1 MFRVLH
7 LILQASLT
15 RRHGQKCQVLTLG
28 MLLHHRSHIQVV
40 RDHLQIIL
48 LLVVTLRFLHQK
60 NRPVKTTAV
69 VEKLV
74 LQGANVILPVKI
86 MVIAVRMSMITASL
100 IYTLDP
106 PRPCTMHVKK

>member
-1 MFRVLH
+1 
-7 LILQASLT
+7 
-15 RRHGQKCQVLTLG
+15 
-28 MLLHHRSHIQVV
+28 MLLRHRSHIQVV
-40 RDHLQIIL
+40 RDRLQIIL

-86 MVIAVRMSMITASL
+86 MVIAVRMSMITA
-100 IYTLDP
+100 TLTHILDLP
-106 PRPCTMHVKK
+106 PPYTMHVKK